1 MSEKKEEKWMMEA
14 IKEAKKAFEDG
25 EIPVGAI
32 IVHQDK
38 IIARAYNQVERLKD
52 VTAHAEMLAITSAA
66 NYVGGKYLNQCELYV
81 TLEPC
86 IMCVGAIRHSRLK
99 KIVFGA
105 PDTRHILPDR
115 WPSLLQD
122 SIVMSNVLGEDCQ
135 DLLDIFFAS
144 KRKF

>member
-1 MSEKKEEKWMMEA
+1 MSENKEEKWMKEA
-14 IKEAKKAFEDG
+14 LKEAKKAFEDG

-66 NYVGGKYLNQCELYV
+66 NYIGGKYLNQCELYV

-86 IMCVGAIRHSRLK
+86 VMCVGAIRNARLK

-105 PDTRHILPDR
+105 SDTRHILPDR

-122 SIVMSNVLGEDCQ
+122 SVVISNVLGDECQ

>member
-1 MSEKKEEKWMMEA
+1 MSERKEEKWMKEA

-66 NYVGGKYLNQCELYV
+66 NYIGGKYLNQCELYV

-86 IMCVGAIRHSRLK
+86 IMCVGAIRHSRVK

-105 PDTRHILPDR
+105 SDTRHILPDR

-122 SIVMSNVLGEDCQ
+122 SIVMSNVLGEECQ

>member
-1 MSEKKEEKWMMEA
+1 MSERKEEKWMKEA

-66 NYVGGKYLNQCELYV
+66 NYIGGKYLNQCELYV

-105 PDTRHILPDR
+105 SDTRHILPDR

-122 SIVMSNVLGEDCQ
+122 SIVMSNVLGEECQ

>member
-1 MSEKKEEKWMMEA
+1 
-14 IKEAKKAFEDG
+14 
-25 EIPVGAI
+25 
-32 IVHQDK
+32 
-38 IIARAYNQVERLKD
+38 VERLKD

-66 NYVGGKYLNQCELYV
+66 NYIGGKYLNQCELYV

-86 IMCVGAIRHSRLK
+86 IMCVGAIRHSRVK

-105 PDTRHILPDR
+105 SDTRHILPDR

-122 SIVMSNVLGEDCQ
+122 SIVMSNVLGEECQ